1 MAQEADFMRSVLP
14 VHRAFY
20 SEDSSLALPQRDKLA
35 LADTHRL
42 NRLQQQVQL
51 TLSRKRK
58 KAKPTASSLSDSLFS
73 CHISSSS
80 SLGSLH
86 LKRIPVN
93 HEATRLS
100 RMVDRPLWSS
110 TEPPPFHRGYR
121 SFRYTAKKPP
131 LCWGS
136 NSLTLPSAPTVNR
149 FHMNTQ
155 TLRYAHS
162 EVLRTP
168 RFAGLSGVTQLPS
181 NPVYENNDMDDT
193 DDVFLPDT
201 PHNAPAERNRMESE
215 KHTLQRTFCKPRE
228 GGFGA
233 QEQSENVSWQSRIR
247 KPSLELVAGRQPSQQ
262 GSLNSMEDQSG
273 SLRRIDKVE
282 VKQHAMTA
290 STKKVRQAEL
300 GPEMT
305 LKEAVN
311 LLAQDKMEAQITAA
325 NFIQNQCFNS
335 PDAKKKILHLKGI
348 PKLLKLMQSESEELQ
363 RASVGALRNIVFEN
377 NDNKMEVKDCEGLPM
392 ILRLLKKNRDIE
404 TRRQLT
410 GLLWNLSSHDLL
422 KEQLAREAVKPL
434 TDGVLVPCSGISEG
448 EDPKLELLADPDIF
462 YNATGCLRNL
472 SSAGPDGRKAMRDCE
487 GLIECVIYYIRG
499 TIADYKPD
507 DKATENCVC
516 ILHNLTYRFDC
527 ELPRVD
533 SPLVQQS
540 KQNHN
545 GETSNPGCFILNS
558 PKNADEVQEA
568 DVDYP
573 LLEENG
579 SPHGVEWLWSAITI
593 RMYLSLIAVSTNQ
606 HTKEAS
612 IGALQNL
619 TACSGETSQAIA
631 HFIVQKEGGLS
642 QVKKMLQEGEKE
654 EIRISVS
661 LLKNISRYQELHADI
676 VKQVLPELI
685 AILPNSD
692 QNVEQ
697 PIDVTVIICHILISL
712 SHASVPNTR
721 AIINQ
726 GALPK
731 IISISSK
738 DNGFGPT
745 RAGQAACILL
755 HTLWR
760 HSELHS
766 SFKKAGYRKADFIN
780 NRTVKAVNSVLLTFG
795 DLTQQPLTMPLNDE
809 RPTSTSTV
817 ASEDQSSDTESSE
830 RCDSLT
836 SSSDVDCSRQSF
848 TSDSSSKHN
857 SPSCSPPKTLTLD
870 EVMASAR
877 DLSNLSLAHE
887 IVVNRN
893 FHLEP
898 PDLPQNSLEKR
909 VKDMVHKAFWDCLE
923 SELNDDPP
931 EYDYAIK
938 LLEEI
943 RVTLLSFLNP
953 GANRLRT
960 QIMEVLDMDLIRQ
973 QADNNAVDIQGL
985 VSYIINTMGK
995 FCAPV
1000 RDDEI
1005 KKLKE
1010 NSGNLVTLF
1019 KEIFRVLD
1027 LMKMDMVNFTIQSLR
1042 PELQRQSVEYER
1054 AKFQSILER
1063 TPNALDHT
1071 TEWIK
1076 SSIEEATQAMPP
1088 AEKSSN
1094 SGQSSKPLPGPTLV
1108 LNTAYI
1114 RLLTW
1119 DESKGPLPETVMTD
1133 EVRLQEMQRSLQL
1146 YQAVASVLLIVYS
1159 SIGGAVS
1166 GLPALVERLK
1176 KMTAVLLEGMHSAD
1190 FNLTEALGN
1199 VSAQICCEVN
1209 KSLAERNSPAL
1220 PAELQETLKGQI
1232 CDITQENNPIRTLVE
1247 GRLQQYFR
1255 VVLASTNSHKTPP
1268 PVPPG
1273 LGLIQ
1278 PELTALGLN
1287 FVNLVNFNKKVY
1299 GPFYVSILKNLLFI
1313 DMQAPTPQNGIIKGP
1328 PGSPLESK

>member
-1 MAQEADFMRSVLP
+1 MVERS
-14 VHRAFY
+14 R
-20 SEDSSLALPQRDKLA
+20 
-35 LADTHRL
+35 
-42 NRLQQQVQL
+42 
-51 TLSRKRK
+51 
-58 KAKPTASSLSDSLFS
+58 
-73 CHISSSS
+73 
-80 SLGSLH
+80 
-86 LKRIPVN
+86 
-93 HEATRLS
+93 
-100 RMVDRPLWSS
+100 WSN
-110 TEPPPFHRGYR
+110 TEPPPFYRGYG
-121 SFRYTAKKPP
+121 SFRYIAKKPAF
-131 LCWGS
+131 CWGS
-136 NSLTLPSAPTVNR
+136 NSLTLPSAPRVNR
-149 FHMNTQ
+149 FHMKTQ

-162 EVLRTP
+162 EVLRNP
-168 RFAGLSGVTQLPS
+168 RFADLSGVTQLSS
-181 NPVYENNDMDDT
+181 NPVYENNDIDDT

-201 PHNAPAERNRMESE
+201 PHNASQERNRMEIE
-215 KHTLQRTFCKPRE
+215 KHTLQRTLCMPRE

-233 QEQSENVSWQSRIR
+233 QEQSENVSWHSRIR
-247 KPSLELVAGRQPSQQ
+247 KPSLELVAGRRLSQP
-262 GSLNSMEDQSG
+262 GSLISMEEQSG
-273 SLRRIDKVE
+273 SSRMIDKLA
-282 VKQHAMTA
+282 VKQNAMTG
-290 STKKVRQAEL
+290 SSKKVRQAEL

-305 LKEAVN
+305 LKGAVN
-311 LLAQDKMEAQITAA
+311 LLAQDNMETQITAA

-335 PDAKKKILHLKGI
+335 PDAKKKIHYLKGI
-348 PKLLKLMQSESEELQ
+348 PKLLKLMQSDSEELQ
-363 RASVGALRNIVFEN
+363 RAAVGALRNIVFEN
-377 NDNKMEVKDCEGLPM
+377 NDNKMAVKDCEGLPV

-410 GLLWNLSSHDLL
+410 
-422 KEQLAREAVKPL
+422 
-434 TDGVLVPCSGISEG
+434 
-448 EDPKLELLADPDIF
+448 
-462 YNATGCLRNL
+462 
-472 SSAGPDGRKAMRDCE
+472 AGPDGRKAMRDCE
-487 GLIECVIYYIRG
+487 GLIECLIYYIRG

-516 ILHNLTYRFDC
+516 ILHNLSYRFDC
-527 ELPRVD
+527 ELPCVD
-533 SPLVQQS
+533 SPVEQQP

-558 PKNADEVQEA
+558 PKNTDETQGADEV
-568 DVDYP
+568 YP

-579 SPHGVEWLWSAITI
+579 SPHGVEWLWSAITV

-612 IGALQNL
+612 VGALQNL
-619 TACSGETSQAIA
+619 TASSGETSQAIA

-661 LLKNISRYQELHADI
+661 LLKNISRYRELHADI
-676 VKQVLPELI
+676 VKQVLPELV

-692 QNVEQ
+692 RNVEQ
-697 PIDVTVIICHILISL
+697 PIDITVMICHILINL
-712 SHASVPNTR
+712 SHASIPNTR

-731 IISISSK
+731 IISISTK

-766 SFKKAGYRKADFIN
+766 SFRK
-780 NRTVKAVNSVLLTFG
+780 
-795 DLTQQPLTMPLNDE
+795 QPLTMPLNDE

-898 PDLPQNSLEKR
+898 PDLPQNSLEKK

-943 RVTLLSFLNP
+943 RDTLLSFLNP

-1063 TPNALDHT
+1063 TP
-1071 TEWIK
+1071 I
-1076 SSIEEATQAMPP
+1076 
-1088 AEKSSN
+1088 
-1094 SGQSSKPLPGPTLV
+1094 
-1108 LNTAYI
+1108 
-1114 RLLTW
+1114 
-1119 DESKGPLPETVMTD
+1119 
-1133 EVRLQEMQRSLQL
+1133 
-1146 YQAVASVLLIVYS
+1146 YS

-1176 KMTAVLLEGMHSAD
+1176 KMTAVLLEGMHSKD
-1190 FNLTEALGN
+1190 FNLTETLGN

-1209 KSLAERNSPAL
+1209 KSLAERNFPAL

-1247 GRLQQYFR
+1247 GRVQQYFR
-1255 VVLASTNSHKTPP
+1255 VVLASTNSHRTPP

-1278 PELTALGLN
+1278 PELMGLGVN

-1313 DMQAPTPQNGIIKGP
+1313 DMQAPTPQNGIIQGP